1 MFSCAVSGA
10 ILPSPKVK
18 DALELGQSRGLGGLA
33 KAMIKRFVIAGIIV
47 AVFLGGVGYFNLV
60 LKPAMIAQ
68 FISKMT
74 PPPATV
80 TADKA
85 TTERW
90 TDRVRAIGTLVAI
103 QGVDVAPELGG
114 TVTEYFFESGQD
126 VDKGDKLVKLDTSV
140 EEADLADKKAT
151 LQQTLLDYDRQSK
164 LVKTSVVSQS
174 TLDQTI
180 AKRDSAAAAV
190 QHVEAVIAQ
199 KTITAPFSGR
209 LGLRHVEKG
218 QYVSPGQALVWLQ
231 SLDPIWV
238 DFPVPETAVGLLRI
252 GSVIELA
259 ADAYPG
265 EAFKGVVEAFD
276 AKLNQEA
283 RMLMVRARVPNP
295 DRKLL
300 PGMFANVAVLA
311 GEPKDVVTVP
321 RTALTYTLYGDSVW
335 VVKEEEAKPALP
347 APTVSSEAVATAAA
361 ADATSA
367 VPPEPKLT
375 VERRFV
381 RAGDTQGDRVAILE
395 GVKAGEVV
403 VTSGQL
409 KLQPGAAVKIDNSQT
424 LKPPAELP
432 KQ

>member
-1 MFSCAVSGA
+1 MV
-10 ILPSPKVK
+10 
-18 DALELGQSRGLGGLA
+18 
-33 KAMIKRFVIAGIIV
+33 KRFVIAAVIV

-60 LKPAMIAQ
+60 LKPKMIAE
-68 FISKMT
+68 FISKMK
-74 PPPATV
+74 PPPVTV
-80 TADKA
+80 TAEKA
-85 TTERW
+85 ITERW

-103 QGVDVAPELGG
+103 QGVDVASQLGG
-114 TVTEYFFESGQD
+114 TVTDYFFDSGRD
-126 VDKGDKLVKLDTSV
+126 VEKGDKLVKLDTSV

-151 LQQTLLDYDRQSK
+151 LQQTILDYERQSK

-174 TLDQTI
+174 TLDQTV
-180 AKRDSAAAAV
+180 AKRDSAAASV
-190 QHVEAVIAQ
+190 QHVAAVIAQ
-199 KTITAPFSGR
+199 KTITAPFAGR
-209 LGLRHVEKG
+209 LGLRHVERG

-238 DFPVPETAVGLLRI
+238 DFPVPETTVSMFKI
-252 GSVIELA
+252 GSVVELS

-265 EAFKGVVEAFD
+265 QTFKGEVEAFD
-276 AKLNQEA
+276 AKLNQDA

-295 DRKLL
+295 DRQLL

-311 GEPKDVVTVP
+311 GEPKEVVTVP
-321 RTALTYTLYGDSVW
+321 RTALTYSLYGDSVW
-335 VVKEEEAKPALP
+335 VVKEG
-347 APTVSSEAVATAAA
+347 APEPPPPTPTASTEGVASAAA
-361 ADATSA
+361 ADVTGT

-381 RAGDTQGDRVAILE
+381 RIGATQGDRIAILE
-395 GVKAGEVV
+395 GVRAGEEI